1 MRKTKFP
8 STSTENKKTVVQIE
22 NNTILRD
29 ISVRNVNALV
39 GGVVGRADGLDRHI
53 EQYLALGF
61 KEKNIHIFE
70 IMESMYKELNRAIK
84 AKGYKVT
91 LHFCNMLNP
100 TGISREQLD
109 RFEHLDVD
117 ITTALDIHTFVPTV
131 EAMHIW
137 YPNLKSFV
145 FVHSA
150 RSSKIRSLN
159 IEKDLQG
166 YAPLFNSIK
175 NQNISANTIN
185 NFISS
190 FKSVWDYYKNRDN
203 CGKLTFVKQLQQN
216 FEDYSIK
223 IITYPG
229 VGNSTMYSFTFVK
242 SVVPLQNLM
251 EFCTEPTCFAAK
263 NINTLKNNL
272 IKWSNRKTISKQLC
286 VKYHSVLVDM
296 CNVVNIE

>member
-8 STSTENKKTVVQIE
+8 STSTKTKKKIVKIE
-22 NNTILRD
+22 NDTILRD
-29 ISVRNVNALV
+29 ISVRSAGALV

-53 EQYLALGF
+53 KQYLALGF
-61 KEKNIHIFE
+61 KEENIHIFE
-70 IMESMYKELNRAIK
+70 IMESMYEELDCAIK

-91 LHFCNMLNP
+91 LHFCDMLNP
-100 TGISREQLD
+100 TGMSREQLN

-117 ITTALDIHTFVPTV
+117 ITTALDIHTFIPTI
-131 EAMHIW
+131 EAIHIR

-150 RSSKIRSLN
+150 RYSKIRSLN
-159 IEKDLQG
+159 IENDLQG
-166 YAPLFNSIK
+166 YEPLFDSIK
-175 NQNISANTIN
+175 NQNISASTIN

-190 FKSVWDYYKNRDN
+190 FKSVWDYYKNQDN
-203 CGKLTFVKQLQQN
+203 CGKSAFIKHLQQK

-223 IITYPG
+223 IIKYPG

-242 SVVPLQNLM
+242 SIAPLQDLM
-251 EFCTEPTCFAAK
+251 EFGTGPTDYAAGK
-263 NINTLKNNL
+263 INALKNNL
-272 IKWSNRKTISKQLC
+272 IKWSSRKTISKQLF
-286 VKYHSVLVDM
+286 VKYHPVLVNM